1 MTALI
6 PRRTFFSNP
15 DHINVRVSP
24 CGTYIA
30 YIAPV
35 NDVLNIWITPREN
48 IAAAQPISFDKG
60 RGIRSFTWAHTG
72 QHVLYTQD
80 KDGDENWRLYCLNV
94 TDKSIQDLTPYENV
108 QARIEALSP
117 KFPQEAIVSLNKRNP
132 EYFDLYRLNL
142 ITGDSA
148 LLYENDAFAGFM
160 LDDTFELRFG
170 FIMQSDGGNLIQQ
183 RVNQEWQDYMIISND
198 DVLTTS
204 PLGFTQD
211 HQSLYMIDS
220 RGRDT
225 AALML
230 VDIKNQSSQVLCE
243 DSKSDI
249 NDVLC
254 HPTTKEYQ
262 GAASYYFKKKWQFN
276 DTQVSQDV
284 DFISKKI
291 SGDIEIISRTLDDQ
305 TWIIAASLDQT
316 GTLYYAYDRPSK
328 TLTFLFNSRK
338 ALENL
343 KLCKMHAV
351 EIQTRDNLKLVS
363 YLTLPLDYDPD
374 QTGKTTQAIPL
385 VLSVHGGPQ
394 ARDYWGYDA
403 YHQWLANRGYAVL
416 SVNYR
421 GSTGFGK
428 NFINAGNGEW
438 SRKMHTDLL
447 DAVNWAIEQGIAD
460 PKKVAISGG
469 SYGGY
474 ATLVGLTFTPD
485 VFACGVDIVGPSNLK
500 TLLESIPPYWKPVL
514 DLLKIRL
521 GGDPATPQGQKE
533 LADRSPLFKHENI
546 VKPLLIGQG
555 ANDPRVKQA
564 ESDQIVEAM
573 KKRGIPVTYIL
584 YPNEGH
590 GFARPE
596 NRLSFFA
603 LMEGFLAENLGGVYE
618 PVGKD
623 FNGSSHQILAGSESR
638 HVSAVVG
645 E

>member
-1 MTALI
+1 MTQLI
-6 PRRTFFSNP
+6 PRRTFFFNP
-15 DHINVRVSP
+15 DHTNVRVSP
-24 CGTYIA
+24 CGTFIA
-30 YIAPV
+30 YIAPFE
-35 NDVLNIWITPREN
+35 DVLNIWVAPRERM
-48 IAAAQPISFDKG
+48 AEARPISFDKG
-60 RGIRSFTWAHTG
+60 RGIRSFTWAYTG
-72 QHVLYTQD
+72 EHILYTQD
-80 KDGDENWRLYCLNV
+80 KDGDENWRLYSLHV
-94 TDKSIQDLTPYENV
+94 STQKLQDCTPYENV
-108 QARIEALSP
+108 QARIEAFSP
-117 KFPQEAIVSLNKRNP
+117 KFPDEVIISLNKRNP

-142 ITGDSA
+142 TSGEST
-148 LLYENDAFAGFM
+148 LLYENDHFAGFM
-160 LDDTFELRFG
+160 VDDTFAVRFG
-170 FIMQSDGGNLIQQ
+170 FIMQSDGGNLIQK
-183 RVNQEWQDYMIISND
+183 RVDGQWEDYMTID
-198 DVLTTS
+198 HEDVLTTS
-204 PLGFTQD
+204 PISFTHD
-211 HQSLYMIDS
+211 HQGFYMIDS

-225 AALML
+225 AALFL
-230 VDIKNQSSQVLCE
+230 VDIITQKAHLLCE
-243 DSKSDI
+243 DPQSDI

-262 GAASYYFKKKWQFN
+262 GASSYYFKKKWQFA
-276 DTQVSQDV
+276 DPAVAQDIEAIRQKT
-284 DFISKKI
+284 D
-291 SGDIEIISRTLDDQ
+291 GDIEIVSRTLDDHI
-305 TWIIAASLDQT
+305 WIIAATLDQT
-316 GTLYYAYDRPSK
+316 GTLYYVFERPSQ

-343 KLCKMHAV
+343 KLCKMHPV
-351 EIQTRDNLKLVS
+351 EIQTRDHLKLVS
-363 YLTLPLDYDPD
+363 YLTLPRDYDKD
-374 QTGKTTQAIPL
+374 QTGTTTHPIPL
-385 VLSVHGGPQ
+385 ILSVHGGPQ

-447 DAVNWAIEQGIAD
+447 DAVNWAIKKGIAD
-460 PKKVAISGG
+460 PKKVAITGG

-500 TLLESIPPYWKPVL
+500 TLLESIPPYWKPVV

-521 GGDPATPQGQKE
+521 GGDPATPEGQKE

-546 VKPLLIGQG
+546 CKPLLIGQG

-564 ESDQIVEAM
+564 ESDQIVDAM

-623 FNGSSHQILAGSESR
+623 FEGSSHQILAGSESP
-638 HVSAVVG
+638 HCSAAV
-645 E
+645 